1 MLDLGTLFKDV
12 VNICD
17 KNVRKTYGASIY
29 VMLLPAKSGIGLHN
43 RYGEENMMKRISYW
57 KQLLFCISIYLC
69 SCPHRLT
76 HFYILVLNI
85 VVDDNAGNI

>member
-12 VNICD
+12 VNIYD
-17 KNVRKTYGASIY
+17 KNLRKTYGTSIY
-29 VMLLPAKSGIGLHN
+29 VMLLPAKSGLELHN
-43 RYGEENMMKRISYW
+43 RNGEEDMMKRILYW
-57 KQLLFCISIYLC
+57 KQLLFCILIHLC